1 MDGGGAEPSGQ
12 PCVDRSATPCGS
24 SLAPP
29 LGTEL
34 AAGAV
39 PPCPKA
45 AQRQIRLIRSQGQ
58 KHWELA
64 QSASRAN
71 QQWVE
76 KRKNAFEHAEL
87 PGACH
92 KRTNCVEIV

>member
-1 MDGGGAEPSGQ
+1 MRGSQRNA
-12 PCVDRSATPCGS
+12 VRIFVSA
-24 SLAPP
+24 
-29 LGTEL
+29 
-34 AAGAV
+34 AAGHR
-39 PPCPKA
+39 A
-45 AQRQIRLIRSQGQ
+45 ARAPSPLACCSLPSSTADQSDQVSGAKTLALR
-58 KHWELA
+58 ELA

-71 QQWVE
+71 QRAWAE

>member
-1 MDGGGAEPSGQ
+1 MRGSQRNA
-12 PCVDRSATPCGS
+12 VRIFVSAAAGHRAS
-24 SLAPP
+24 RGRRPP
-29 LGTEL
+29 LLPSSTADHQSDQVSGAKTL
-34 AAGAV
+34 AL
-39 PPCPKA
+39 
-45 AQRQIRLIRSQGQ
+45 R
-58 KHWELA
+58 ELA